1 MRAGTKFFG
10 YKTLRSLYSR
20 PMNIDVEPLRK
31 WFIAEKRA
39 FPWRCNPSPYEVW
52 ISEVMLQ
59 QTQSARVVHFFE
71 KWMKRFPTIEILA
84 LAEEE
89 EVLKYWEGLGYYSRA
104 KTLLQAAR
112 LLVKDFAG
120 KLPKEIHHLEKIKG
134 LGPYT
139 IGAIRAFG
147 FHEKASAV
155 DGNVVRVIARLF
167 EIEEDVSRLS
177 TLKRIRLE
185 AEKLLP
191 EQESWVISEALIE
204 LGALI
209 CKPKA
214 PLCESCPLSSQCKS
228 AGNGTEGKIP
238 VKEKKVK
245 YETLFRDVAV
255 IFYESEV
262 LLQQGGSGKVMAG
275 LYEFPYFSSE
285 KGGATSE
292 SIRKKLESEFSIRA
306 TMNRELQEVK
316 HSFTRYRVTLYPK
329 VFTVSRKTTIP
340 GLTWHPLTSRE
351 KLAFS
356 SGHKRIVD
364 CL

>member
-1 MRAGTKFFG
+1 
-10 YKTLRSLYSR
+10 
-20 PMNIDVEPLRK
+20 MNIDVEPLRK
-31 WFIAEKRA
+31 WFIKEKRA

-71 KWMKRFPTIEILA
+71 KWMKRFPTIEALA
-84 LAEEE
+84 LAEVE

-112 LLVKDFAG
+112 LLVKEFAG
-120 KLPKEIHHLEKIKG
+120 KLPKEVHHLEKIKG

-147 FHEKASAV
+147 FHEKACAV
-155 DGNVVRVIARLF
+155 DGNVIRVIARLF
-167 EIEEDVSRLS
+167 EIEDDVSRL
-177 TLKRIRLE
+177 TTQKKIRHE
-185 AEKLLP
+185 VEKLLP
-191 EQESWVISEALIE
+191 DEESWVISEALIE

-209 CKPKA
+209 CKPKN
-214 PLCESCPLSSQCKS
+214 PLCESCPLVNQCRC
-228 AGNGTEGKIP
+228 ARNGTEGKIP
-238 VKEKKVK
+238 VKERKVK

-262 LLQQGGSGKVMAG
+262 LLQLGGSGKVMAG
-275 LYEFPYFSSE
+275 LYEFPYFSAE
-285 KGGATSE
+285 KGGASLE
-292 SIRKKLESEFSIRA
+292 AIRKKLESEFSIKA
-306 TMNRELQEVK
+306 IQSHELQEVK

-329 VFTVSRKTTIP
+329 VFTVSRKTAIP
-340 GLTWHPLTSRE
+340 GLIWHPLASRE

-356 SGHKRIVD
+356 SGHKRIID
-364 CL
+364 QL